1 VSGRASSLRPRPG
14 STRRGRTN
22 SSAPASGDR
31 LDGAGRVSRQGL
43 AVVVPRDVM
52 STAIARSICAS
63 CPVRAECL
71 DDARSSSFLVL
82 GMWGG
87 LTEQERRS
95 GPDE

>member
-1 VSGRASSLRPRPG
+1 MPQARTTSLGRDEHGRRATGWTEQAACSGKDSGLWF
-14 STRRGRTN
+14 RG
-22 SSAPASGDR
+22 
-31 LDGAGRVSRQGL
+31 
-43 AVVVPRDVM
+43 DVT

-71 DDARSSSFLVL
+71 DDARSSSFLVS